1 MFVFMSCGTED
12 WLYSRNKKFADELK
26 KQKINHV
33 LVEIPG
39 KEHDSMCFKE
49 KKKKKMRKMCL

>member
-1 MFVFMSCGTED
+1 MSCGTED

-39 KEHDSMCFKE
+39 KEHDSMCFKDGLWE
-49 KKKKKMRKMCL
+49 GMRKMCL